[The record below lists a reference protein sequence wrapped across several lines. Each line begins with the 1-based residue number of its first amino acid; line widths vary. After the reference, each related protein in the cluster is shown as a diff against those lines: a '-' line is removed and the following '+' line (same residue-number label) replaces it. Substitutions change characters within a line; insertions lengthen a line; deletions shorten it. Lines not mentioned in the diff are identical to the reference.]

1 MAQVAALALALR
13 WRRSQGLHVA
23 RDRRGPGGLRGHPT
37 QEAAADGRQGQGQAH
52 NGSAS
57 HGTFKNTPRFWGK
70 KSGDLEPSFGHVRI
84 NTGKAIMHG

>member
-23 RDRRGPGGLRGHPT
+23 RHRRGPGGLRGHPT

-57 HGTFKNTPRFWGK
+57 HGTFKNTPRFWRK
-70 KSGDLEPSFGHVRI
+70 NLETLSP
-84 NTGKAIMHG
+84 AIQLM